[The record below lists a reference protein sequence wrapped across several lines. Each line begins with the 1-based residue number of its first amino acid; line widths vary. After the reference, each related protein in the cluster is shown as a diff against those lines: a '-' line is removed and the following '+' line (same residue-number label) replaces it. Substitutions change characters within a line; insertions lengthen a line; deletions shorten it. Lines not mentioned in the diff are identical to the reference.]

1 MLLDLKAYRFQIRLN
16 NNNNN
21 NNNNTAKDNPGN
33 GTTAAAAEAVA
44 TIQTRPENL
53 NKWISLEIM

>member
-1 MLLDLKAYRFQIRLN
+1 MLLDLKGYRFQIRL
-16 NNNNN
+16 NN

-33 GTTAAAAEAVA
+33 GTTASAAEAVA
-44 TIQTRPENL
+44 TIQTRPEHL

>member
-1 MLLDLKAYRFQIRLN
+1 MLLDLKGYRFQIRL
-16 NNNNN
+16 NNNN

-44 TIQTRPENL
+44 TIQTRPESL
-53 NKWISLEIM
+53 NKCISLEIM